1 MKKHL
6 AWLAFIVVAIILV
19 ATIWGEPNKKT
30 TSEIG
35 YSDFIAQV
43 DGDKIH
49 DVVIS
54 GSEIEGHYRD
64 NNRTFSICC

>member
-6 AWLAFIVVAIILV
+6 AWLAFIAVAIFLT
-19 ATIWGEPNKKT
+19 ATIWSEPNKKT
-30 TSEIG
+30 ISEIG

-54 GSEIEGHYRD
+54 GSEIVGRRRAGQ
-64 NNRTFSICC
+64 N